1 VKRVC
6 VAGAMV
12 ALLVAGCTAAPPRVA
27 GTTPLPSVE
36 TTEIQDTATAETIP
50 QWPPVSVPPVEM
62 FTRIGECLSGEGF
75 AVDVNVQAYTVEY
88 SGEQH
93 EAYRAALDACVESID
108 PSYLT
113 DPPDF
118 TAEQLQDLYGYV
130 LDQVN
135 CYVELGYPQVE
146 LPSFDLFIDELRGRF
161 DPVAALSTQGAL
173 PDEAEMIMCRGRA
186 KPPWFMP

>member
-1 VKRVC
+1 MKLVY

-27 GTTPLPSVE
+27 GTTPLPTAD
-36 TTEIQDTATAETIP
+36 TTENQDTATAETIP
-50 QWPPVSVPPVEM
+50 RWPPVSVPPVEM
-62 FTRIGECLSGEGF
+62 FTRIGECLSGKGIVVE
-75 AVDVNVQAYTVEY
+75 VNVQEYTVTY
-88 SGEQH
+88 RGEQQ
-93 EAYRAALDACVESID
+93 EAYRAALGECMESID
-108 PSYLT
+108 PSYLS

-118 TAEQLQDLYGYV
+118 TAEQLEDLFGYV

-135 CYVELGYPQVE
+135 CYAELGYPQVE